1 MCAAS
6 ALVAGHSGSMRRTA
20 WAPAC
25 SPSSLSRP
33 FASLFDVPVALVA
46 GLGVGAV
53 VWASVLLVL
62 ARRAGWRRPVALVAV
77 ANLLAAVC
85 FAALA
90 ALAPGVAA
98 QVLLAALAAEVLAF
112 AGAQALALRGPS

>member
-1 MCAAS
+1 MRGE
-6 ALVAGHSGSMRRTA
+6 LFGRRTLRLDA
-20 WAPAC
+20 AYCLGAG
-25 SPSSLSRP
+25 LLAVLAVRP
-33 FASLFDVPVALVA
+33 FASLFDVPVGLVA
-46 GLGVGAV
+46 GLGIGAV